1 MLLDARGKPC
11 PQPVVLALHALPQL
25 KAGEELD
32 VLVDNE
38 AAVENLRR
46 MAGQKGRSTAVTQED
61 NFWHVRIGESSVSSA
76 PDAQPQQVPS
86 CCAPM
91 GAAAVV
97 AVGTDVMGRGSE
109 ELGRALIKSFL
120 YALAQ
125 LEVPPVTLLF
135 FNGGAKLTV
144 EGSQSLDD
152 LRALEEAGTE
162 ILTCGTCLDY
172 YGLKDKLAVGSV
184 TNMYRIA
191 EILTTADRLVTL

>member
-1 MLLDARGKPC
+1 MKLDARGKPC
-11 PQPVVLALHALPQL
+11 PQPVVLSLHALAQL

-46 MAGQKGRSTAVTQED
+46 MAAQKGRSAAVTQED
-61 NFWHVRIGESSVSSA
+61 NFWHVCLGEGSATSQPSS
-76 PDAQPQQVPS
+76 QPQEAPN

-91 GAAAVV
+91 DSAAVV

-144 EGSQSLDD
+144 EGSQSLED
-152 LRALEEAGTE
+152 LRTLEEAGTE

-172 YGLKDKLAVGSV
+172 YGLKDKLAIGSV

>member
-1 MLLDARGKPC
+1 MILDARGKPC

-25 KAGEELD
+25 QDGEELD

-46 MAGQKGRSTAVTQED
+46 MAGQKGRNAWVAQED
-61 NFWHVRIGESSVSSA
+61 SFWHVRIGGESGSPVQQPGQA
-76 PDAQPQQVPS
+76 PA

-91 GAAAVV
+91 AAGAVV
-97 AVGTDVMGRGSE
+97 AVGTDVMGRGSD
-109 ELGRALIKSFL
+109 ELGRALMKSFL

-135 FNGGAKLTV
+135 FNGGARLTV
-144 EGSQSLDD
+144 EGSQSLED

-172 YGLKDKLAVGSV
+172 YGLKEQLAVGSI

-191 EILTTADRLVTL
+191 QILTGADRLVNL

>member
-1 MLLDARGKPC
+1 MMLDARGKPC

-25 KAGEELD
+25 KEGEELD

-46 MAGQKGRSTAVTQED
+46 MAAQKGRGAAVTRED
-61 NFWHVRIGESSVSSA
+61 SFWHVRIGEAGA
-76 PDAQPQQVPS
+76 PAAPAAQPQEAPA

-91 GAAAVV
+91 GSAAVV

-144 EGSQSLDD
+144 EGSQSLED
-152 LRALEEAGTE
+152 LRTLEEAGTE

-172 YGLKDKLAVGSV
+172 YGLKDKLAIGSV

>member
-1 MLLDARGKPC
+1 MILDARGKPC
-11 PQPVVLALHALPQL
+11 PQPVVLALHALTQL
-25 KAGEELD
+25 NAGEELD

-38 AAVENLRR
+38 AAVQNLQR
-46 MAGQKGRSTAVTQED
+46 MAGQKGRNAEVTRED
-61 NFWHVRIGESSVSSA
+61 TFWHVRIGEAGEASA
-76 PDAQPQQVPS
+76 SASQSQQAPS

-97 AVGTDVMGRGSE
+97 AVGTDVMGRGSD
-109 ELGRALIKSFL
+109 ELGRALVKSFL

-125 LEVPPVTLLF
+125 LEVPPATLLF

-144 EGSQSLDD
+144 EGSESLED

-172 YGLKDKLAVGSV
+172 YGLKDKLAVGSI

-191 EILTTADRLVTL
+191 QILTEADRLVSL

>member
-1 MLLDARGKPC
+1 MILDVRGKPC
-11 PQPVVLALHALPQL
+11 PQPVVLALRALPQL
-25 KAGEELD
+25 KSGEVLD

-38 AAVENLRR
+38 AAVQNLSR
-46 MAGQKGRSTAVTQED
+46 MAAQKNRSAEVSQD
-61 NFWHVRIGESSVSSA
+61 GAFWHVYIGEGDGTPS
-76 PDAQPQQVPS
+76 QPQSQQAPA

-91 GAAAVV
+91 GSAAVV
-97 AVGTDVMGRGSE
+97 AIGSDVMGRGSD
-109 ELGRALIKSFL
+109 ELGHALMKSFL

-152 LRALEEAGTE
+152 IRALEEAGTE

-172 YGLKDKLAVGSV
+172 YGLKDKLAVGRI

-191 EILTTADRLVTL
+191 QALTEADRLVTL

>member
-1 MLLDARGKPC
+1 MMLDARGKPC

-25 KAGEELD
+25 KEGEELD

-46 MAGQKGRSTAVTQED
+46 MAAQKGRGAAVTRED
-61 NFWHVRIGESSVSSA
+61 NFWHVCLGEGSATSEPSS
-76 PDAQPQQVPS
+76 QPQEAPS

-91 GAAAVV
+91 GSAAVV

-135 FNGGAKLTV
+135 FNGGARLTV
-144 EGSQSLDD
+144 EGSQSLED
-152 LRALEEAGTE
+152 LRTLEEAGTE

-172 YGLKDKLAVGSV
+172 YGLKDKRAIGSV

>member
-1 MLLDARGKPC
+1 MILDARGKPC
-11 PQPVVLALHALPQL
+11 PQPVVLALHALTQL
-25 KAGEELD
+25 NAGEELD

-38 AAVENLRR
+38 AAVQNLQR
-46 MAGQKGRSTAVTQED
+46 MAGQKGRNAEVTRED
-61 NFWHVRIGESSVSSA
+61 TFWHVRIGEAGEASSSA
-76 PDAQPQQVPS
+76 PQPQQAPG

-97 AVGTDVMGRGSE
+97 AVGTDVMGRGSD
-109 ELGRALIKSFL
+109 ELGRALVKSFL

-125 LEVPPVTLLF
+125 LEVPPATLLF

-144 EGSQSLDD
+144 EGSESLED

-172 YGLKDKLAVGSV
+172 YGLKDKLAVGSI

-191 EILTTADRLVTL
+191 QILTEADRLVSL

>member
-1 MLLDARGKPC
+1 MIVDARGKSC

-46 MAGQKGRSTAVTQED
+46 MAGQKGRSAAVAQED
-61 NFWHVRIGESSVSSA
+61 NFWHVRIGEGNTASA
-76 PDAQPQQVPS
+76 STPQPQQAPG

-97 AVGTDVMGRGSE
+97 AVGTDVMGRGSD

-125 LEVPPVTLLF
+125 LEVPPATLLF

-152 LRALEEAGTE
+152 LRTLEEAGTE

-172 YGLKDKLAVGSV
+172 YGLKDKLAVGSI

-191 EILTTADRLVTL
+191 QILTEADRLVSL

>member
-1 MLLDARGKPC
+1 MIVDARGKPC

-25 KAGEELD
+25 QGGEELE
-32 VLVDNE
+32 VLVDNQ

-46 MAGQKGRSTAVTQED
+46 MAGQKGRSAAVVPED
-61 NFWHVRIGESSVSSA
+61 NFWRVRIGGESGA
-76 PDAQPQQVPS
+76 PAQQPGQAPA

-91 GAAAVV
+91 ASGAVV

-109 ELGRALIKSFL
+109 ELGRALMKSFL

-172 YGLKDKLAVGSV
+172 YGLKEQLAVGSI

-191 EILTTADRLVTL
+191 EILTGADRLVNL